1 MGAFPGKK
9 LFKFNKPPEGPTF
22 VALLVAA
29 FLFMGDLK
37 ILELNLDADAAL
49 PYLGVKRLFVPPE
62 LRTEE
67 FPDAGKKS

>member
-1 MGAFPGKK
+1 MTFPGKK
-9 LFKFNKPPEGPTF
+9 LFKFNKPPEGPILE
-22 VALLVAA
+22 ALLAA
-29 FLFMGDLK
+29 DPFLFMGDLK